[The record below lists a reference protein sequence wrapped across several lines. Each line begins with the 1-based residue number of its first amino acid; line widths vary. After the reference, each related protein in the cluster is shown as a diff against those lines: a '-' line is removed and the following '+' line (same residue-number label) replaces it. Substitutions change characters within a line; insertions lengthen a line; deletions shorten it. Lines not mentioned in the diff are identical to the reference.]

1 MSSCQ
6 KTERHADF
14 DSAHLGRIYV
24 CTCCLWQLRQYS
36 IEFFTCQCVFWIFFG
51 FFSCGSLTKEGF
63 ISVNNCQIRKAPFL
77 YFCSFV
83 KIKTLPVAAAY
94 LSARGSDG
102 PLERDRKNHY
112 QTSLSNLLERRH
124 LVQAYTWQG
133 VPLTTALTRLT
144 LGFQAR
150 LERLWEWETLIP
162 KVTPLPQKSHF
173 AIHCTSHP
181 DNYFFYA

>member
-1 MSSCQ
+1 MDIIIILIP
-6 KTERHADF
+6 K
-14 DSAHLGRIYV
+14 
-24 CTCCLWQLRQYS
+24 
-36 IEFFTCQCVFWIFFG
+36 G
-51 FFSCGSLTKEGF
+51 FL
-63 ISVNNCQIRKAPFL
+63 NCQLSIVNCQFKNAPFL
-77 YFCSFV
+77 HFYFLH

-112 QTSLSNLLERRH
+112 QTALSTLLERRH

-181 DNYFFYA
+181 DNYFFCA

>member
-1 MSSCQ
+1 MRTLGGEEPTQPGSCFSPKSGQ
-6 KTERHADF
+6 TASNRNF
-14 DSAHLGRIYV
+14 SASGCGTPLA
-24 CTCCLWQLRQYS
+24 LRAPPLINAGGKGAVKICPTNS
-36 IEFFTCQCVFWIFFG
+36 NFVALISRSH
-51 FFSCGSLTKEGF
+51 SCKNKNAAHSGSVF
-63 ISVNNCQIRKAPFL
+63 ISQG
-77 YFCSFV
+77 YQM
-83 KIKTLPVAAAY
+83 
-94 LSARGSDG
+94 ARS
-102 PLERDRKNHY
+102 
-112 QTSLSNLLERRH
+112 TLLERRH

-181 DNYFFYA
+181 DNYS

>member
-1 MSSCQ
+1 M
-6 KTERHADF
+6 KTIPKGYHNC
-14 DSAHLGRIYV
+14 HL
-24 CTCCLWQLRQYS
+24 S
-36 IEFFTCQCVFWIFFG
+36 IV
-51 FFSCGSLTKEGF
+51 
-63 ISVNNCQIRKAPFL
+63 NCQFKNAPFL
-77 YFCSFV
+77 HFYFLN

-112 QTSLSNLLERRH
+112 QTALSTLLERRH

-133 VPLTTALTRLT
+133 VPLTTALTRFT

-181 DNYFFYA
+181 DNSLSSCVSFERLDIIAKIEEKSKSFFHFFLFIFRLIFFCTLV